1 MLITKKPMSRRTAL
15 RGLGTSVALP
25 VLGAMVPTS
34 KTMAAETGIRRLQV
48 LYTPNGMMMEN
59 FTPTSAGPDFV
70 FTPILKPLEPYRKYV
85 TVVTGLAHTQAKPL
99 GDPGGAHG
107 RACGTYL
114 TGVHVHQTEG
124 SDLGA
129 GISMDQ
135 IVARQ
140 LGQATQIPS
149 LELGLEP
156 PSMAGSCDVGFSCAY
171 TNTLSWSNANTPLP
185 ISVNPREVFEQLFG
199 DGDNISQKDRLAR
212 LKHQASILDYVRESS
227 ASLSR
232 KLGAADRHRM
242 GAYLDSVREI
252 ETRIQRN
259 EKNNGGA
266 VALPSLA
273 RPSGIPDDF
282 AEHARLLMDLQILA
296 MQADLTRV
304 GTFMIGREVS
314 SRSYPEIGI
323 PDAHHPLS
331 HHGHDPEKIAK
342 LTRINTLHMEQAA
355 YFTKRLSETK
365 NGDKTL
371 LDSTLVLAG
380 ASLGDP
386 NSHDVGNLPVAMISG
401 LVPGN
406 RNLVVEKELPMS
418 NLLLTAM
425 DVVGVH
431 QDRFGDSTG
440 KISSLVA

>member
-1 MLITKKPMSRRTAL
+1 MHIIRKPMSRRTAL
-15 RGLGTSVALP
+15 RGLSTAVALP
-25 VLGAMVPTS
+25 VLDAMVPTS
-34 KTMAAETGIRRLQV
+34 KAMATETAVRRLQV

-59 FTPTSAGPDFV
+59 FTPESAGADFA
-70 FTPILKPLEPYRKYV
+70 FTPILKPLEPYRSHV
-85 TVVTGLAHTQAKPL
+85 TVVSGLAHNPARPL

-114 TGVHVHQTEG
+114 TGMHVRQTEG

-140 LGQATQIPS
+140 IGQQTQIPS
-149 LELGLEP
+149 LELGLEA

-171 TNTLSWSNANTPLP
+171 TNTLSWSNPSTPLP
-185 ISVNPREVFEQLFG
+185 TTVNPREVFERLFG
-199 DGDNISQKDRLAR
+199 DGDSLSRKDRLAR
-212 LKHQASILDYVRESS
+212 LRHQASILDYVRESS

-242 GAYLDSVREI
+242 DAYLDSVREI

-266 VALPSLA
+266 VALPAVA

-282 AEHARLLMDLQILA
+282 TEHAHLMMDLQILA

-342 LTRINTLHMEQAA
+342 LTKINTLHMEQVA
-355 YFTKRLSETK
+355 YFAKRLSETR

-386 NSHDVGNLPVAMISG
+386 NSHDVGNLPVAVVSG

-406 RNLVVEKELPMS
+406 RNLVVEKQTPMS
-418 NLLLTAM
+418 NLLLAAM
-425 DVVGVH
+425 DVVGVQ
-431 QDRFGDSTG
+431 QDKFGDSTG
-440 KISSLVA
+440 KLTTLTA